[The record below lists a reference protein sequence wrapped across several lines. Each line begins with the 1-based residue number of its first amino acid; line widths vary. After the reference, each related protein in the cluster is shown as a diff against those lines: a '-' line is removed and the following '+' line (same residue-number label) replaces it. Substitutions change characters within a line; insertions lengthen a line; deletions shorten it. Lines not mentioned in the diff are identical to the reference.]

1 MPHRGLL
8 LLRLLHLVEDLVLD
22 ARVFENTLQVSESVF
37 NQSSVV
43 DLEELLVEFLSVLH
57 DLALLVD
64 RNQVIKPL

>member
-1 MPHRGLL
+1 MPHRSLL

-37 NQSSVV
+37 NQSSIV
-43 DLEELLVEFLSVLH
+43 DLEELLVEFLGVLH

>member
-1 MPHRGLL
+1 MPHRSLL

-37 NQSSVV
+37 DQSSVV